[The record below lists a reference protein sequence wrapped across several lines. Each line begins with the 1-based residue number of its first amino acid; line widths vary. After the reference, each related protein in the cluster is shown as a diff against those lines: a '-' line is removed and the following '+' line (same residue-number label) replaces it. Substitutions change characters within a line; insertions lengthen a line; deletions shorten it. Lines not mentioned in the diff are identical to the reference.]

1 MLFCQYLNQ
10 LAIFLCKSGYYQPM
24 LRFLLLLVLF
34 VPLLEVYLFIQ
45 VGRVI
50 GALPT
55 IALCIFTAVSG
66 SWLFRLQGLQTF
78 RRVQEKIRLG
88 EPPAVDMVEAVILL
102 LAGLLLLIPGFL
114 TDIAGLLCLIP
125 PVRASL
131 ARVVTRRLTVIR
143 PGRSEQGVVIIEGEF
158 EEEQDK
164 RLR

>member
-1 MLFCQYLNQ
+1 MLFCQYLDQ

-24 LRFLLLLVLF
+24 LRILFLLFLI
-34 VPLLEVYLFIQ
+34 VPLVEVYLFIQ

-66 SWLFRLQGLQTF
+66 TWLFRQQGMQTF
-78 RRVQEKIRLG
+78 RRVQEKVRLG
-88 EPPAVDMVEAVILL
+88 EPPAVDMVEAMILL
-102 LAGLLLLIPGFL
+102 LAGLLLLVPGFF
-114 TDIAGLLCLIP
+114 TDIVALLCLIP
-125 PVRASL
+125 PVRARL
-131 ARVVTRRLTVIR
+131 ARALTRRLTVIR
-143 PGRSEQGVVIIEGEF
+143 PATTEKGFVIIEGEF